1 MSHSANVKVSVRVRP
16 TANFAQDQLRID
28 QDTNSIFVNL
38 STGHGED
45 DHDSHYSANKADS
58 FNFSYHHVLH
68 NAGQESVYESN
79 TSKVVDGVMNGRNGT
94 VFAYGQTGAGKTFTM
109 LGSLGTYHQRGI
121 QPRAISHI
129 FSQIEARTEYDF
141 KVSVSYM
148 ELYNE
153 RIFDLLSIDQKDQS
167 SYQIV
172 EDKRRGKGTHVRGL
186 ITRECT
192 SEKEALNCLFEGA
205 ERRTTAQHVLNT
217 SSNRSHCIF
226 TIYITQRSRLASS
239 DKVVHSKLNLVDL
252 AGSERLKKV
261 DREDPVTGERTLDST
276 IRRESMYINKSLTYL
291 EQCVVA
297 LTTKGRS
304 HIPYRQTKLTNVLKD
319 SLGGNSNTLMV
330 ACVYGEAAHMEETLS
345 TLRLAQRMMKVEN
358 KSEEV
363 ITIDPVR
370 RIKQLEMTVKS
381 LKQELMMHDALA
393 ERSGVT
399 YDEYTPEQ
407 RHEVATMVR
416 TYLDAPPE
424 TEEGVIQIQSIRHV
438 VEIFRAFKLIV
449 KNVESQTME
458 KLRNQFNLSAKGDT
472 GTGTVQDLGGGSSV
486 GDGGEDEGGEI
497 EGGGGYA
504 VGVAPQQA
512 RPDRIDMGDSPMK
525 GDRSPLNSPNNSP
538 SKSKVS
544 TSNIKKAFQFDDKN
558 SAFNIYKSKDGAA
571 LNEDLMKTKT
581 KLVQLKAKARVV
593 RTNLNDLKT
602 VIDSL
607 KASIASKR
615 ASYRAI
621 DASKQNDE
629 EDVVDEEEFR
639 MMKEEQT
646 AKRDYRKN
654 FNVLKSLRVD
664 IEQLT
669 RTVQSKRAELV
680 SNFDAWYATATGED
694 LNEVSKSDD
703 RMDEGEMFEKMEIDR
718 VMDEDPESVAFFL
731 AQKNLDKARRK
742 DHGKTARNIRS
753 KRLHK

>member
-1 MSHSANVKVSVRVRP
+1 MSSANVKVSVRVRP

-28 QDTNSIFVNL
+28 QDTNSIQVNL
-38 STGHGED
+38 STGHGDDD

-58 FNFSYHHVLH
+58 FQFSYHHVLH
-68 NAGQESVYESN
+68 NAGQETVYESN
-79 TSKVVDGVMNGRNGT
+79 TSKVVDDVMNGRNGT
-94 VFAYGQTGAGKTFTM
+94 VMAYGQTGAGKTFTM

-129 FSQIEARTEYDF
+129 FSQIENRTEYDF

-153 RIFDLLSIDQKDQS
+153 RIFDLLTMEQKDQS

-172 EDKRRGKGTHVRGL
+172 EDKRKGKGTHVRGL
-186 ITRECT
+186 VVRECQT
-192 SEKEALNCLFEGA
+192 EKEALNCLFEGA

-217 SSNRSHCIF
+217 TSNRSHCIF

-261 DREDPVTGERTLDST
+261 DTEDPVTGERAMDST

-330 ACVYGEAAHMEETLS
+330 ACVYGEANHMEETLS

-358 KSEEV
+358 KSEEIV
-363 ITIDPVR
+363 TIDPIR

-399 YDEYTPEQ
+399 YDDYTPEQ
-407 RHEVATMVR
+407 RHEVAKNVR
-416 TYLDAPPE
+416 DYLDAPPE

-438 VEIFRAFKLIV
+438 VEIFRAFKVIV

-458 KLRNQFNLSAKGDT
+458 KLRGQFNLSAKGEAGDSQA
-472 GTGTVQDLGGGSSV
+472 QDLAGSSV
-486 GDGGEDEGGEI
+486 GDGGEDEGGEV
-497 EGGGGYA
+497 EDGGGYA

-512 RPDRIDMGDSPMK
+512 RPDSIDMGEE
-525 GDRSPLNSPNNSP
+525 PNEGRPQSYCIP
-538 SKSKVS
+538 EKFPKER
-544 TSNIKKAFQFDDKN
+544 K
-558 SAFNIYKSKDGAA
+558 
-571 LNEDLMKTKT
+571 
-581 KLVQLKAKARVV
+581 RV
-593 RTNLNDLKT
+593 
-602 VIDSL
+602 
-607 KASIASKR
+607 
-615 ASYRAI
+615 Y
-621 DASKQNDE
+621 
-629 EDVVDEEEFR
+629 VD
-639 MMKEEQT
+639 
-646 AKRDYRKN
+646 
-654 FNVLKSLRVD
+654 
-664 IEQLT
+664 
-669 RTVQSKRAELV
+669 
-680 SNFDAWYATATGED
+680 
-694 LNEVSKSDD
+694 
-703 RMDEGEMFEKMEIDR
+703 
-718 VMDEDPESVAFFL
+718 DPESISV
-731 AQKNLDKARRK
+731 
-742 DHGKTARNIRS
+742 
-753 KRLHK
+753 